1 MVKVP
6 SAGGKRRISGGRT
19 HLTRFMKT
27 QEEYIRI
34 LEEQLAVQEQKDELQ
49 QMLIEQ
55 LSRMVELHEQEIKRL
70 KRELADAGKRDRG

>member
-1 MVKVP
+1 M
-6 SAGGKRRISGGRT
+6 GGRT

>member
-19 HLTRFMKT
+19 HLTRRMKM

-34 LEEQLAVQEQKDELQ
+34 L
-49 QMLIEQ
+49 EQ